1 MRNVSEQ
8 EDRRFY
14 YFYNENF
21 AETSANEG
29 EMRGLGLDAKL
40 THKIFKLFTWYY
52 RHFKGLT
59 STNKVFL
66 LTSNA
71 QSKSAYERLLMQAA
85 DVPADAIYDVNDF
98 VTRH

>member
-8 EDRRFY
+8 DYRRFY

-21 AETSANEG
+21 AETDTPEAELRS
-29 EMRGLGLDAKL
+29 LGLDAKL
-40 THKIFKLFTWYY
+40 TSKVFRVFEFY
-52 RHFKGLT
+52 RRHLQGLT
-59 STNKVFL
+59 SQNKVFL

-71 QSKSAYERLLMQAA
+71 ATKLAYKRLVKDDEASWN
-85 DVPADAIYDVNDF
+85 AIYDVNDF